1 MQAEIFNTAGGV
13 TAHGLARWD
22 RMEWKAL
29 TQDYLRTDALFI
41 DGDTVYG
48 LSSTIWKFQNGK
60 FEFIDLPI
68 GPPPDKPGVQALALD
83 QKGRL
88 VIGGQFGKIG
98 QVQVNN
104 IARWNGLNWE
114 ALGSGFGDGGVT
126 SIVVDDSGRLIVGGG
141 FSLVG
146 GKVSR
151 NLAIWKDP
159 NTVWLPVV
167 SR

>member
-1 MQAEIFNTAGGV
+1 MQAEILTLPAGV
-13 TAHGLARWD
+13 EAGLARWN
-22 RMEWKAL
+22 RTEWEAL
-29 TQDYLRTDALFI
+29 TQDYLRTYAIII

-48 LSSTIWKFQNGK
+48 LSSSIWKFQNGV
-60 FEFIDLPI
+60 FTYIDYLI
-68 GPPPDKPGVQALALD
+68 SPPPDKPKVQSLALD
-83 QKGRL
+83 HKGRL
-88 VIGGQFGKIG
+88 VVGGQFGKIG
-98 QVQVNN
+98 QVQADN
-104 IARWNGLNWE
+104 IARWNGLYWE

-167 SR
+167 GR